1 MKLYKHEFSV
11 PIHNHSFLLKHQQ
24 ASVGVQT
31 MITSSGLELIQFILV
46 SITVSPPDSSA
57 DDNLIYEICHA
68 TDGSDGATGKCDC
81 FKPNYSVEIGF
92 VHDAT

>member
-1 MKLYKHEFSV
+1 MEPYKHNFLFLF
-11 PIHNHSFLLKHQQ
+11 IILLKHQQ

-46 SITVSPPDSSA
+46 SITVSPDSSA
-57 DDNLIYEICHA
+57 DDNLIYEVCHA
-68 TDGSDGATGKCDC
+68 TDGSDGATAKCDC

>member
-1 MKLYKHEFSV
+1 MELYKHEFSV
-11 PIHNHSFLLKHQQ
+11 PNHNHSFLLKHQQ

-68 TDGSDGATGKCDC
+68 TDGSDGATAKCDC